1 MNEVHHT
8 VETLFIMVISM
19 WGFNGNDW
27 EYIGNQIS
35 LQQPMTQAQ
44 CEYLIDE
51 DMWQVSYQNHYY
63 RLMAHCFPAD
73 CAGKG
78 KCE

>member
-19 WGFNGNDW
+19 WGFDGNDW
-27 EYIGNQIS
+27 QYIGNQIA

-51 DMWQVSYQNHYY
+51 DMWQVTYENHFY
-63 RLMAHCFPAD
+63 RMMAHCFPTD
-73 CAGKG
+73 CAGKD

>member
-1 MNEVHHT
+1 MSEVHHT

-19 WGFNGNDW
+19 WGFDGNDW
-27 EYIGNQIS
+27 QYIGNQIS

-44 CEYLIDE
+44 CEYLINE
-51 DMWQVSYQNHYY
+51 DMWRASYENHYY
-63 RLMAHCFPAD
+63 CMMAHCFPTE
-73 CAGKG
+73 CAGKD

>member
-19 WGFNGNDW
+19 WGFDGNEW
-27 EYIGNQIS
+27 QYIGNQIS

-51 DMWQVSYQNHYY
+51 DMWQVTYENHFY
-63 RLMAHCFPAD
+63 RMMAHCFPTD
-73 CAGKG
+73 CAGKD